1 MNVSPT
7 ALLTYQHLNFIW
19 PYGDVRLNQVKMI
32 HELGE
37 HARLWITGQIQPNQE
52 DAITARA
59 SSIDE
64 IELWYT
70 DKSGRHPL
78 FMGQLYSVEIE
89 HLHQEIQVTI
99 QVISH
104 SFKLDTELKNRSFQ
118 QVNQQYVDIIDAVLA
133 DYSGSDKLDE
143 AFGNRP
149 TNQFIMQYQETDWG
163 FLKRLASHA
172 GAMLLPNI
180 TAHRSQIW
188 IGIPEA
194 RRQIA
199 LEDVPFR
206 MRRRIAPYLNHA
218 ANGRT
223 NTSASD
229 YTGYTFE
236 LQEILQPG
244 DEVKRSGLTYVI
256 TKRTSTMTS
265 GVMTWSYECALPQG
279 VTVAKTY
286 NRTIIGAAIEGK
298 ILEVSRNQVRLHLDM
313 DDQQD
318 PTDARWF
325 PYSAEGNQV
334 WYLMPEK
341 GAQVKLYFPTADEDD
356 AMVIQSV
363 RTKPSGA
370 APPPSSHTVQGVAAE
385 TPAERHHRKMADPG
399 VKSFANPQG
408 KEVSLGNSELNI
420 SAQEGSLYIS
430 MNTGH
435 GVTLQSTQ
443 NMQIQA
449 TGSLSLS
456 AGSILLKGTD
466 GLHLSTTTDALDLEE
481 GVNSLSSE
489 ILLQASVHQS
499 YPQPL
504 LSSFEQQVAE
514 LGIDAVLDQR
524 KLTNVDANSQGAKQ
538 KLLSFAKGLWNHVVD
553 IGDIVLTGQ
562 NDEEMR
568 RTYSI
573 LNHGKEIAPLEE
585 RNATF
590 KGMLDTVS
598 YVRNTSMK
606 EMMNDALDYGKD
618 TMELLMERERNKRL
632 NPLTSTPEEN
642 YRAGQTEVEAAFAEL
657 DLATTLIPGEQA
669 FTAPMKF
676 FRKLK
681 PGELKPGKFGERVGE
696 QVGER
701 AEKSGISAM
710 LGQLEK
716 KEGHPELAAGD
727 GKLKTHAIS
736 IPNSPASLEGFL
748 QSIAQKMNL
757 GSGSLTPATAG
768 GHWSFH
774 DLGPDLH
781 PTSKGSGGNLSPERQ
796 RQKNALESGEYT
808 GRSAEGTG
816 NNELN
821 IFSETVNMNNRE
833 LMEHLIDGHGIGR
846 GSKPSVK
853 GAHYLESF
861 YRTIDEEAAKYG
873 LSRSDFI
880 IGEPKRHPRIDGIYE
895 IYYRIPSL
903 ETDYVNGGLKLK
915 LDADGNVVYKNVR
928 DPKTVFG
935 PPITPEDIVKWGQE
949 VVKNAEKSGLSMV
962 EGRNSGVAENGL
974 RFDWLVVNGKIIS
987 IYPVFD

>member
-19 PYGDVRLNQVKMI
+19 PYGDVRLNQVEMTQ
-32 HELGE
+32 ELGE
-37 HARLWITGQIQPNQE
+37 HARLWITGRIQPDQE
-52 DAITARA
+52 EAIISRA
-59 SSIDE
+59 SSTDE
-64 IELWYT
+64 IELSYT
-70 DKSGRHPL
+70 DTHGQQHPL
-78 FMGQLYSVEIE
+78 FMGQLYGVDIG
-89 HLHQEIQVTI
+89 HFHQELQVTI

-118 QVNQQYVDIIDAVLA
+118 QVNQQYVDIIDDVLA

-143 AFGNRP
+143 AFGSRP
-149 TNQFIMQYQETDWG
+149 TNQFIMQYQETDWI

-172 GAMLLPNI
+172 GAMLVPNI
-180 TAHRSQIW
+180 TAHRIQIW

-194 RRQIA
+194 RRQVA

-206 MRRRIAPYLNHA
+206 MRRRIASYLNYA
-218 ANGRT
+218 ANGRA
-223 NTSASD
+223 NTSACD

-236 LQEILQPG
+236 WPEILQPG
-244 DEVKRSGLTYVI
+244 DEIKRSNLTYVI
-256 TKRTSTMTS
+256 TKRTGAMTS
-265 GVMTWSYECALPQG
+265 GVMTWSYECALPEG
-279 VTVAKTY
+279 VTIAKTY

-318 PTDARWF
+318 PTDAQWF

-334 WYLMPEK
+334 WYLMPEQ

-356 AMVIQSV
+356 ALVIQSV
-363 RTKPSGA
+363 RTTSSPA
-370 APPPSSHTVQGVAAE
+370 APPPPASDTIQGAATE
-385 TPAERHHRKMADPG
+385 TPAERHNRKMADPG

-430 MNTGH
+430 MNTDY
-435 GVTLQSTQ
+435 GVSLQSTQ
-443 NMQIQA
+443 NMWIQA

-466 GLHLSTTTDALDLEE
+466 GLHLHTMTDTLDLEE
-481 GVNSLSSE
+481 GVNNLSSE

-499 YPQPL
+499 YPEPL
-504 LSSFEQQVAE
+504 LSNFEQQVAE

-524 KLTNVDANSQGAKQ
+524 TLTNEDSYAQGAKHD
-538 KLLSFAKGLWNHVVD
+538 LLVIAKGLWNSVVD

-562 NDEEMR
+562 NDENMR

-573 LNHGKEIAPLEE
+573 LNHGKEVAPLEE

-590 KGMLDTVS
+590 KGIVDTVS
-598 YVRNTSMK
+598 YFRNTSMR
-606 EMMNDALDYGKD
+606 EMKNDALDHVKD
-618 TMELLMERERNKRL
+618 TMELLMERERNKWL

-642 YRAGQTEVEAAFAEL
+642 YQAGQTAVQAAFAEF
-657 DLATTLIPGEQA
+657 DLATMLIPGGQA

-676 FRKLK
+676 SRKLK
-681 PGELKPGKFGERVGE
+681 PGKLKPGKFGERVGK

-710 LGQLEK
+710 LGRLGK
-716 KEGHPELAAGD
+716 KEGLLELAAGD

-736 IPNSPASLEGFL
+736 IPNSPASLEDFL
-748 QSIAQKMNL
+748 QSIAKKMNL

-768 GHWSFH
+768 GHWNFH
-774 DLGPDLH
+774 GQGPDLH
-781 PTSKGSGGNLSPERQ
+781 PTSKGSGDLSPERQ

-816 NNELN
+816 KTALN
-821 IFSETVNMNNRE
+821 YGDQYDKIGNKKVLKSDVEYTDGNGYKYSTDGNGRISNAQGQLKLGEGERNPYAQRTVGGTDRLPNDDGG
-833 LMEHLIDGHGIGR
+833 HLIGNQFKGSGEIDNLVPQNSGINRSGGEWYKMEKDWANALKE
-846 GSKPSVK
+846 GSSVK
-853 GAHYLESF
+853 VDITPNYSGNSMRPDSF
-861 YRTIDEEAAKYG
+861 KINYW
-873 LSRSDFI
+873 
-880 IGEPKRHPRIDGIYE
+880 IDGEKFTKTI
-895 IYYRIPSL
+895 
-903 ETDYVNGGLKLK
+903 VN
-915 LDADGNVVYKNVR
+915 
-928 DPKTVFG
+928 P
-935 PPITPEDIVKWGQE
+935 
-949 VVKNAEKSGLSMV
+949 
-962 EGRNSGVAENGL
+962 
-974 RFDWLVVNGKIIS
+974 
-987 IYPVFD
+987 